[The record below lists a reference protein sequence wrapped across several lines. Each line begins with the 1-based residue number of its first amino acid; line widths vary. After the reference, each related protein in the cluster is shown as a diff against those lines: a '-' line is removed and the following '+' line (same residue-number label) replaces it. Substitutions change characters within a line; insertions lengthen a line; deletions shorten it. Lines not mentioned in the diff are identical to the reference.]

1 MGLAERN
8 RNEQFRRERKKYDES
23 VMEESPF
30 GGAVE
35 EVLFVDAKR
44 GQGTHAI
51 SRAVYRAGRHVNER
65 RRRRGLNDRP
75 LRVGIIGFPNVGKV
89 SCLCFSLVCTVI
101 VDTTNAPI
109 SLFLLTMTPKK
120 SALINRLLGRKRA
133 KTANTPGVTR
143 SLQWIRVATDKN
155 SVSATGSS
163 GIKSNKS
170 GFELL
175 DSPGIIPSDMIDQG
189 DALLLA
195 ACNSIGVGAYD
206 NQAVAAYLCDR
217 LQALAMS
224 DKESITVPQWRKECK
239 SRYGFD
245 PLLPLSEQNIAA
257 RWGSENTDGSAEN
270 WIEFAAKNHDRIPTG
285 EDMVFIV
292 ADNSCQGDPENAA
305 RKILQ
310 DFRSGRMGP
319 ITLQC
324 APETKEDDG
333 HAYID
338 SLQQEGLHSINPVN
352 PNDLSRAAE
361 QIQKRQ
367 QEEIEERAAAAIE
380 SAKTKGLELP
390 PVVEDALN
398 SEEGIQQ
405 NNDQSASFKT
415 AENEVG
421 KGMFD
426 GW

>member
-1 MGLAERN
+1 MDSILC
-8 RNEQFRRERKKYDES
+8 DDVDLS
-23 VMEESPF
+23 SH
-30 GGAVE
+30 
-35 EVLFVDAKR
+35 LFFCCAL
-44 GQGTHAI
+44 
-51 SRAVYRAGRHVNER
+51 RAMKH
-65 RRRRGLNDRP
+65 L
-75 LRVGIIGFPNVGKV
+75 
-89 SCLCFSLVCTVI
+89 
-101 VDTTNAPI
+101 
-109 SLFLLTMTPKK
+109 K

-143 SLQWIRVATDKN
+143 SLQWIRVATDKT
-155 SVSATGSS
+155 SISATGSS
-163 GIKSNKS
+163 SIKSNRS

-245 PLLPLSEQNIAA
+245 PLLQLSKQNIAA
-257 RWGSENTDGSAEN
+257 RWGSENTDGSAQN

-292 ADNSCQGDPENAA
+292 ADNCCMGDPENAA

-324 APETKEDDG
+324 APETEEDDG
-333 HAYID
+333 HAYVD
-338 SLQQEGLHSINPVN
+338 SLQQDGLHSINPVN
-352 PNDLSRAAE
+352 ANDLVRATE
-361 QIQKRQ
+361 ELQKRQ
-367 QEEIEERAAAAIE
+367 QEEIEERAAAARE

-398 SEEGIQQ
+398 SEEKAQQ
-405 NNDQSASFKT
+405 CSDQSAPAKPVES
-415 AENEVG
+415 EVG